1 MKNNI
6 KNIFNEIELNS
17 EVKADILNRC
27 IKKKHVKN
35 LRIRYAGQIAAAVV
49 CALFLFGT
57 GTVYAAV
64 SLYQEYMEKMSA
76 EEIEQRY
83 EAVQSGSKEAD
94 SFSRR
99 LREEERQRMD
109 SLLQA
114 YKAGEKF
121 PENSMML
128 IAGQNQ
134 IENPKSV
141 YYDYVACLF
150 YLPEDTLSDEQ
161 LLQIID
167 VWEKANYS
175 LDKINNETVQTENI
189 TKEEDAIQDLRNE
202 MKEYQQEVATTDEEK
217 VLKFVAGMLSENLFG
232 GEGNPIS
239 LDDFECQVTLYGET
253 NKKIWA
259 VIENEEVKYSIF
271 FTEDST
277 PDCLS
282 LYSYHRF
289 YKKDI
294 EKKVEIDK
302 DYLCAISEEIPA
314 YLERYMSVTDSID
327 KKEIYHE
334 MYLVFTDRAGNRYR
348 MLISA
353 DGTFGEILTY
363 EAGKYADV
371 YLSGEEI

>member
-6 KNIFNEIELNS
+6 KNIFNEIELSS
-17 EVKADILNRC
+17 EVRADIFNHC
-27 IKKKHVKN
+27 IEKQHVKN
-35 LRIRYAGQIAAAVV
+35 VRIRYAGQIAAAIV

-64 SLYQEYMEKMSA
+64 SIYQEYMEKMSDG
-76 EEIEQRY
+76 EIEQRY

-99 LREEERQRMD
+99 LSEEERQRMEG
-109 SLLQA
+109 LRQA
-114 YKAGEKF
+114 YKDGEKF

-128 IAGQNQ
+128 IAGQEQ
-134 IENPKSV
+134 IENPKSL
-141 YYDYVACLF
+141 YYDYVSCLF

-175 LDKINNETVQTENI
+175 LEKINNETLQIETVT
-189 TKEEDAIQDLRNE
+189 EEDAIQDLQNE
-202 MKEYQQEVATTDEEK
+202 MKKYQQEVATTDEEK
-217 VLKFVAGMLSENLFG
+217 VLYFIGRMLSEDLFG

-239 LDDFECQVTLYGET
+239 LDDYECQVTLYGET

-334 MYLVFTDRAGNRYR
+334 MYLVFTDRKGNRYR